1 MSRHSSS
8 SRHDAG
14 GGSNRWPAE
23 KPTTL
28 PSPAFN
34 DSWASLIQHLVRR
47 SLEGTGRGLL
57 KVLDQ
62 VQAKKQRVGSQR
74 TA

>member
-1 MSRHSSS
+1 MRRHSSR
-8 SRHDAG
+8 SRDDG

-23 KPTTL
+23 KPTTF
-28 PSPAFN
+28 PSPTSN
-34 DSWASLIQHLVRR
+34 DSRASLIQQLVRR
-47 SLEGTGRGLL
+47 CLGGTGRGLL

>member
-34 DSWASLIQHLVRR
+34 DSWASLIQHL
-47 SLEGTGRGLL
+47 EGTGRGLL